1 MTLYSSSTNNMSLT
15 TTDAVHEEIA
25 DTIEKESPKKL
36 RTINIQLQPLL
47 LMMMLNQ
54 LENQEK
60 VITVSLHYVPKHL

>member
-1 MTLYSSSTNNMSLT
+1 MTLYSSSTNNMSPT
-15 TTDAVHEEIA
+15 TTDAVHEKIA